1 MNGDRLKPD
10 LVSGSNLLNDSAK
23 FLHIFSKDYQDLIDR
38 GWRRSGKYCYKPM
51 LRETCCPQYTIR
63 CLANDFKPSKSH
75 KKVLKKFRNF
85 ILNDAGAE
93 KKTSLRI
100 DEKQVKPEYQD
111 PLFSSDDDDESTY
124 AYTICIS
131 TVLHLLFFVN
141 PALIKE

>member
-1 MNGDRLKPD
+1 
-10 LVSGSNLLNDSAK
+10 
-23 FLHIFSKDYQDLIDR
+23 
-38 GWRRSGKYCYKPM
+38 M

-124 AYTICIS
+124 
-131 TVLHLLFFVN
+131 TVHSMYFHLLNKGNDRYSGHGYSGISPDFFVY
-141 PALIKE
+141 PDSIKG

>member
-111 PLFSSDDDDESTY
+111 PLFSSDADDESTY
-124 AYTICIS
+124 TLYLFPQSENYTW
-131 TVLHLLFFVN
+131 FFM
-141 PALIKE
+141 

>member
-1 MNGDRLKPD
+1 M
-10 LVSGSNLLNDSAK
+10 SGSNLLNDSAK
-23 FLHIFSKDYQDLIDR
+23 FQHTFSKDYQDLIDR

-124 AYTICIS
+124 TYTICIS

>member
-1 MNGDRLKPD
+1 MT
-10 LVSGSNLLNDSAK
+10 VLNIFQNI
-23 FLHIFSKDYQDLIDR
+23 FLKDYQDLIDR

-51 LRETCCPQYTIR
+51 LRETCFPQYTIR

-124 AYTICIS
+124 HFPQSEYYTW
-131 TVLHLLFFVN
+131 FFLQIQ
-141 PALIKE
+141 PRSKEEFCKTLNNYDF